1 MVRNG
6 CGKTTFVQSLGK
18 NKLFGDIKEVQW
30 VSKIELSKDREKN
43 IRDCF
48 TDQIVNFEYPINVE
62 EFDDL
67 LEKSTRKK
75 AIYTENDLGE
85 NMILDKVIVMD
96 NVSGIADK
104 STEFANFL
112 TVSRK

>member
-1 MVRNG
+1 MVRTG

-30 VSKIELSKDREKN
+30 VSKKN

-67 LEKSTRKK
+67 LEKYTRKR

-96 NVSGIADK
+96 DVSGLAVK
-104 STEFANFL
+104 SNKFANFL
-112 TVSRK
+112 TVSRKYGLTCV